1 MKIKSIL
8 IRGMHNVQFQKYDI
22 GDINYIF
29 GRNGAGKS
37 TILQAIQL
45 ALLGYIPGHPKTN
58 AGIFKHANG
67 PKLEVEIE
75 FDDGNTISR
84 MYTQQGKSV
93 ITTVGGTL
101 SASDME
107 NIIGE
112 IELPVFDF
120 SQFISQSSNAI
131 KSWFTEFLS
140 SGQMLDWKSKFI
152 TLVNENSTIS
162 EKTKADIIK
171 CTNNSTNIS
180 EVNKVIKGYISFY
193 KSEKSAKESNIEMF
207 ESMKDYKEDKSEEE
221 LQSMLMLL
229 QSQYNQYMDVQASIT
244 INKQIESELE
254 IYANYPKD
262 ISENKDYV
270 KAKED
275 VNNITETLLKTNSD
289 KTSIE
294 SNLIWLKQER
304 ANLSVV
310 NSNICP
316 LLKIHCTKLIDTMQ
330 ENQKEIEQKDAEIKE
345 FELELSSLNHTIQQ
359 LNSDLQIANQTIY
372 NIERDYAHIASLS
385 AKLVPIENDVI
396 DIDPE
401 QHQYEINMLQNRIAK
416 CKQYKL
422 YETEYNKILQD
433 KAVIGMDLE
442 ALKELEKL
450 SGTNGII
457 NDLMTKVFED
467 FGTSINEYLSIL
479 FDTTA
484 QIKFNMSTK
493 NNSFSMG
500 IDYGDGLISYETL
513 SSGEKCLFV
522 VAILLAIINNAE
534 TELKLLM
541 VDDLLDHLDDT
552 NIEKLFN
559 SLPKITNTQIILA
572 GVKPYTGKD
581 KSVVIEL

>member
-22 GDINYIF
+22 NDINYIF

-45 ALLGYIPGHPKTN
+45 ALLGHIPGHPKTN

-140 SGQMLDWKSKFI
+140 SGQMLDWKSKFVSI
-152 TLVNENSTIS
+152 VKENSSLS
-162 EKTKADIIK
+162 EKLKSDVIK
-171 CTNNSTNIS
+171 CTNDAENIS
-180 EVNKVIKGYISFY
+180 EVNKFIKEYISFY

-207 ESMKDYKEDKSEEE
+207 ESMKDYREDKSEEE
-221 LQSMLMLL
+221 LQSMLSSL
-229 QSQYNQYMDVQASIT
+229 QAQYSQYMATQAI
-244 INKQIESELE
+244 INSNTQIEVELE
-254 IYANYPKD
+254 KYSKYPKD
-262 ISENKDYV
+262 ISENAEYA
-270 KAKED
+270 KAKD
-275 VNNITETLLKTNSD
+275 DLADITEKLLNTNSD
-289 KTSIE
+289 RTNIE
-294 SNLIWLKQER
+294 SNLIRLKQEK

-310 NSNICP
+310 DSNICP
-316 LLKIHCTKLIDTMQ
+316 ILKVSCTKLIDTIQ
-330 ENQKEIEQKDAEIKE
+330 ENQKEVEQKDAEIKK
-345 FELELSSLNHTIQQ
+345 FESELSSLNLTIQQ
-359 LNSDLQIANQTIY
+359 LNSDLQSAKQIIH
-372 NIERDYAHIASLS
+372 NIESDYAHIAHLS
-385 AKLVPIENDVI
+385 AKLVPVENECVGIE
-396 DIDPE
+396 PE
-401 QHQYEINMLQNRIAK
+401 KTQLEISKLQDRIAK

-422 YETEYNKILQD
+422 YESEYNKTLQY
-433 KAVIGMDLE
+433 KATIETDLNS
-442 ALKELEKL
+442 LKELEKL

-522 VAILLAIINNAE
+522 VAILLAIINNAK